1 MRRVLGIL
9 LALLAWWGAG
19 AQTPLPPPP
28 QRWVTDTQ
36 THLSDRTRED
46 LDQRLAAYQNTTG
59 HQVLVWIGGS
69 TGEAPLE
76 DWAVRTFAAWK
87 VGRKGM
93 DDGLVL
99 FILAQDRKLRIE
111 VGYGLEGQLPDALAA
126 RIIRETI
133 TPKLSTGDWDG
144 AVNAGVEQILTTLG
158 GEVRTTREQPPAP
171 AQGTLGLGQII
182 LFGLLG
188 LGLLVL
194 LITHPGL
201 ATWLLFSLLSGG
213 GRGGGG
219 WSGGGGGGGGGWSGG
234 GGSSGGGGASG
245 SW

>member
-1 MRRVLGIL
+1 MRRVLGL
-9 LALLAWWGAG
+9 LFAFLAWWGAG

-28 QRWVTDTQ
+28 QRWVTDDQ
-36 THLSDRTRED
+36 AHLSSSTREE
-46 LDQRLAAYQNTTG
+46 LDQRLAAYETATG

-76 DWAVRTFAAWK
+76 DWTVRTFQSWK

-99 FILAQDRKLRIE
+99 FFLAQDRKLRIE
-111 VGYGLEGQLPDALAA
+111 VGYGLEGQMPDATAS

-133 TPKLSTGDWDG
+133 TPQLRLGDWDG
-144 AVNAGVEQILTTLG
+144 AVSAGVDQILTTLG
-158 GEVRTTREQPPAP
+158 GETRSPAEQHRVPAKR
-171 AQGTLGLGQII
+171 GLGVGQII
-182 LFGLLG
+182 LFSLLG
-188 LGLLVL
+188 LGFLIL
-194 LITHPGL
+194 LITNPSL
-201 ATWLLFSLLSGG
+201 AAGLLFSTLSSGRS

-219 WSGGGGGGGGGWSGG
+219 WSGGGGGWSGG